1 MARSARVDKLGTDW
15 ASVLMGLGIGLTV
28 ALQLTTMKRAD
39 FRDVYQWLDTVGR
52 ICALLGTYF
61 ALVGILFVARIP
73 WVERGVGHDRL
84 VTWHRKLAPYSLFL
98 IGFHVLLVLIGYAGE
113 EHIAL
118 YKESWKLLT
127 QYPWMWGAFL
137 GFVLMVQ
144 AGVTSYKKAR
154 AKLSYES
161 WWLLH
166 TLTYV
171 SVASAMMHQISNG
184 PMFLNHPLNKLFWV
198 LLYVA
203 VAFSIVVWRI
213 GIPLW
218 KSIRHDLKVDRVI
231 VEAPGVISVVI
242 RGRALHRL
250 GAQGGQFFNWR
261 FAQKGHFL
269 LQHPYSLSA
278 APKDKF
284 LRITVKDLGDH
295 SRDLINLKAGTR
307 VFMEGPYGAFT
318 ANRATRKH
326 VVLVGGGVGITPIRA
341 IAEEFGDS
349 VRIDILYRVSKESE
363 LVLRKELD
371 YLADKSAGSIKVH
384 YLVGSR
390 NQHPMSANYI
400 QKFVPYFADSDV
412 YVCGPEGIVDA
423 VRNAARQVG
432 VPKNRFHDEAFAF
445 HSS

>member
-127 QYPWMWGAFL
+127 QYPWMWGAIL

-171 SVASAMMHQISNG
+171 SVAAAMMHQISNG

-218 KSIRHDLKVDRVI
+218 KSVRHDLKVDRVI

-326 VVLVGGGVGITPIRA
+326 VVLVAGGVGITPIRA

-349 VRIDILYRVSKESE
+349 VRIDILYRVSNESE

-371 YLADKSAGSIKVH
+371 YMAEKSAGSIKVH

-400 QKFVPYFADSDV
+400 QKYVPYFADSDV
-412 YVCGPEGIVDA
+412 YVCGPEGMVNA